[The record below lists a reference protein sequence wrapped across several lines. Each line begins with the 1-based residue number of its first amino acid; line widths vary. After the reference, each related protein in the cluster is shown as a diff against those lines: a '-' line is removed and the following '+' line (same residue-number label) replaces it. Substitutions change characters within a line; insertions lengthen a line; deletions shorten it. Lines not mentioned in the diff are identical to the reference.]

1 MRCLYCDKEIER
13 YSFRS
18 LFLKEDQLCEKCRSQ
33 LQPDRKI
40 IEVSGIKVET
50 FFEYSGLFKSLLLQ
64 YKECHDEA
72 LKNVFLYD
80 IEDYINIRYFG
91 YQLLPVP
98 STGTK
103 IEERGFDHLK
113 GIFESVHLPA
123 VNGLKMKKEMCQ
135 EGKNLEER
143 RQIIDDY
150 YYEGEALKK
159 VLVVDDVVTTGSTL
173 KGVFRTIE
181 PTTKKIKVLS
191 LAYKKY

>member
-1 MRCLYCDKEIER
+1 MKCLYCDKEIER
-13 YSFRS
+13 YSLRS
-18 LFLKEDQLCEKCRSQ
+18 LFLKEDELCDKCRSQ
-33 LQPDRKI
+33 LRPERKI
-40 IEVSGIKVET
+40 IEVSGVKIET
-50 FFEYSGLFKSLLLQ
+50 FFEYSGMFKSLLLQ

-80 IEDYINIRYFG
+80 IEDYINIRYFD

-103 IEERGFDHLK
+103 IEERGFDHLQ
-113 GIFESVHLPA
+113 GIFETVHLPL
-123 VNGLKMKKEMCQ
+123 VKGLKMKKEMCQ
-135 EGKNLEER
+135 EGKNLVER
-143 RQIIDDY
+143 REIIDNY
-150 YYEGEALKK
+150 FYEGKHLKK

-181 PTTKKIKVLS
+181 QKTEKIKVLS